1 MSPSTPPHLVHS
13 PWFWVHLFAIFCL
26 AVLMVRGDKIV
37 ALRSQR
43 AANAQMRAR
52 VAGRETADT
61 GSAGELDDRERLWLI
76 GAYGFFTFVA
86 VASWWQVWR
95 RVLRPKLRADMSASR
110 SGGSGSAS
118 REHPAGKPS

>member
-52 VAGRETADT
+52 VAGRTT
-61 GSAGELDDRERLWLI
+61 GEAATTGELDERERLWLM
-76 GAYGFFTFVA
+76 GAYGFFTAIAIV
-86 VASWWQVWR
+86 SWWQVWR

-110 SGGSGSAS
+110 SGGSSSAS
-118 REHPAGKPS
+118 REHPAGKRS

>member
-61 GSAGELDDRERLWLI
+61 ASVGELGDRERLWLI
-76 GAYGFFTFVA
+76 AA
-86 VASWWQVWR
+86 
-95 RVLRPKLRADMSASR
+95 
-110 SGGSGSAS
+110 
-118 REHPAGKPS
+118 